1 LAADA
6 DLFAG
11 AVERMIVQAIDAA
24 HRAGKK
30 IGICGQAPS
39 DYPEFARFLVERGIT
54 SISLNPDTVIQT
66 TSTILNAES
75 EFAASLTLAT
85 ALTSHTVV
93 DDGERRA
100 KFDRLDLTG
109 GMAADVVGGD

>member
-1 LAADA
+1 
-6 DLFAG
+6 
-11 AVERMIVQAIDAA
+11 MIAMAIDAA

-66 TSTILNAES
+66 THVIVEAES
-75 EFAASLTLAT
+75 ELRAGGKLDQPASDGQPLQGLPVVKLDTGNDIAQQLSDLKGTLASAGQPT
-85 ALTSHTVV
+85 
-93 DDGERRA
+93 DG
-100 KFDRLDLTG
+100 
-109 GMAADVVGGD
+109 